1 MTYKQIK
8 DIVEEIGLPYAYD
21 HFGEG
26 DSPAVPFVVFV
37 LPGRDDFLADNKPYV
52 KVTTLTIE
60 LYTDY
65 KDPELEN
72 RIDNVLESHEIIYDK
87 SETWIVAEKLYQVN
101 YEMEVIYDVND

>member
-26 DSPAVPFVVFV
+26 DNPSVPFVVFI

-65 KDPELEN
+65 KDPGLED
-72 RIDNVLESHEIIYDK
+72 RIDNVLESHGLIYDK
-87 SETWIVAEKLYQVN
+87 NESWIVSEKLFETVYN
-101 YEMEVIYDVND
+101 SEVIYNANT